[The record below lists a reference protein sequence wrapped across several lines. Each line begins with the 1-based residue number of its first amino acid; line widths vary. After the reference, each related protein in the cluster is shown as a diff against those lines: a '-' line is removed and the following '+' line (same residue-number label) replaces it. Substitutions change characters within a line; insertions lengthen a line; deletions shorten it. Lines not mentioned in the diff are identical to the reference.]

1 MLFPKF
7 VPDFYFDDIYCITPA
22 FLKENGI
29 GALIMDIDNTLVTYD
44 DADPTERVL
53 AWFDVM
59 TTEGI
64 KLSFVSNNHKERVE
78 RFNSKLGYF
87 ATYDSSKPSRK
98 ALRRA
103 IEAMGSTTIDTVMIG
118 DQVFTD
124 VYAGKRLGLRTILV
138 KPIKDKTT
146 LFVRTKRFL
155 ERPILWLY
163 RRHKAKK
170 QKNAEM
176 QTDKG
181 AETAE

>member
-1 MLFPKF
+1 MLFRKF

-22 FLKENGI
+22 FLAENGVR
-29 GALIMDIDNTLVTYD
+29 ALIMDIDNTLVTYD

-53 AWFDVM
+53 AWFAMMVA
-59 TTEGI
+59 EGI
-64 KLSFVSNNHKERVE
+64 ALSFVSNNHKERVE

-87 ATYDSSKPSRK
+87 ATYDGSKPSRK

-103 IEAMGSTTIDTVMIG
+103 IGAMGSTIENTVMIG

-146 LFVRTKRFL
+146 LFVRTKRFF
-155 ERPILWLY
+155 ERPILWIYLK
-163 RRHKAKK
+163 RKAAKQAKLEKK
-170 QKNAEM
+170 QK
-176 QTDKG
+176 
-181 AETAE
+181 ET